1 MNGWTRSCRQCVCAP
16 QAGRA
21 ARQATY
27 SQHTHGAGATTHACA
42 MHMRI
47 RKEICNYCCGTHE
60 CPMTSTSASIST
72 SSSELFPWIG
82 HRRRP
87 PEQKPPARVCRVSS
101 GWRIVATEMQP
112 SADERFSI
120 VALSAR
126 RWWHA
131 IARVPCPPIL
141 LGFAKTA
148 IRSYVSRV
156 SDGHNMV
163 FYLYFLVKSNLKV
176 GFYLKLVKCKYD
188 TNVFKKHNN

>member
-1 MNGWTRSCRQCVCAP
+1 MCAP
-16 QAGRA
+16 GRPCRA
-21 ARQATY
+21 AGHVQP
-27 SQHTHGAGATTHACA
+27 THAWRRCNNNTC
-42 MHMRI
+42 MRHAHAHQEGDRQLLLWDPRMSYDLHVGVHLHI
-47 RKEICNYCCGTHE
+47 TQRI
-60 CPMTSTSASIST
+60 SISLDRT
-72 SSSELFPWIG
+72 S
-82 HRRRP
+82 
-87 PEQKPPARVCRVSS
+87 EQKPPARVCRVSS

-176 GFYLKLVKCKYD
+176 DFYLKLVKCTYD